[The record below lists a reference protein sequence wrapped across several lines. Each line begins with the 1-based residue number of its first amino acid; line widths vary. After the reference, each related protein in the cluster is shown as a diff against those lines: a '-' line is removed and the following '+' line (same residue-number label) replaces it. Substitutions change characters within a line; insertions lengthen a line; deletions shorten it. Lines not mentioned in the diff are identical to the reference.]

1 MADPLSKIQLLAQ
14 MQNERQALLDLLTDV
29 SDEEMQQPG
38 VVEAWSIKDVLA
50 HLTAWEQLFLG
61 WYQAGVR
68 GETTETPAP
77 GFTWGWKSLDLLNQQ
92 IYEEHRQ
99 ASLAAVADAF
109 HASYTQLVATVE
121 AMTEAELHNPGVY
134 AWTRKGTLAASLGA
148 NSYNHYRWAANLV
161 KQWRRNER
169 LRRSI

>member
-1 MADPLSKIQLLAQ
+1 MADPLSKTQILAQ

-29 SDEEMQQPG
+29 SPQELQEPG
-38 VVEAWSIKDVLA
+38 VVGAWSIKDVLA

-68 GETTETPAP
+68 GETPETPAP

-92 IYEEHRQ
+92 IYEQHRQ
-99 ASLAAVADAF
+99 SSLDEVADAF
-109 HASYTQLVATVE
+109 HASYAQLVATVE

-134 AWTRKGTLAASLGA
+134 AWTRKGSLAASLGA

>member
-1 MADPLSKIQLLAQ
+1 MADQRSKAQ
-14 MQNERQALLDLLTDV
+14 ILTQMHNERQALLALLADV
-29 SDEEMQQPG
+29 SPQEMQQPG
-38 VVEAWSIKDVLA
+38 VVDAWSIKDVLA

-68 GETTETPAP
+68 GETPETPAP

-92 IYEEHRQ
+92 IYEQHRQ
-99 ASLAAVADAF
+99 ISLEEVAATF
-109 HASYTQLVATVE
+109 HASYAQLAATVE
-121 AMTEAELHNPGVY
+121 TMTEAELHTPGVY
-134 AWTRKGTLAASLGA
+134 AWTRKGSLAASLGA